1 MFVVPGAQSTFFRR
15 VSMASSTMKKRIVLF
30 AVWYA
35 TVALVAVAQS
45 SSPAGKANSSDSA
58 LLATLEQR
66 ERQGWEAF
74 KNKDRNGFSA
84 IATDDYTAVIAD
96 GNGERDLQGTLDS
109 MKEITIN
116 SYTLSDFKLTS
127 MGSNAA
133 LLRYKA
139 SASYTIGTQPIT
151 GKLAVSDIWV
161 KRGSQWKTLRYQETA
176 MK

>member
-1 MFVVPGAQSTFFRR
+1 
-15 VSMASSTMKKRIVLF
+15 MASLTLRNKIVLF
-30 AVWYA
+30 AVCCA
-35 TVALVAVAQS
+35 TLALVAQAQKAAS
-45 SSPAGKANSSDSA
+45 GGKAGSRDSA
-58 LLATLEQR
+58 LQAVLERR
-66 ERQGWEAF
+66 EKQGWEAF

-96 GNGERDLQGTLDS
+96 GKGERDLKGTLDS

-127 MGSNAA
+127 MGANAA

-139 SASYTIGTQPIT
+139 SASYTIGTQPIS
-151 GKLAVSDIWV
+151 GELAVSDIWV
-161 KRGSQWKTLRYQETA
+161 KRGSQWKSLRYQETE

>member
-1 MFVVPGAQSTFFRR
+1 
-15 VSMASSTMKKRIVLF
+15 MASLTLRNRIVLL
-30 AVWYA
+30 AVWCA
-35 TVALVAVAQS
+35 TVAVVAQAQS
-45 SSPAGKANSSDSA
+45 AASAGKAGSRDSA
-58 LLATLEQR
+58 LQAMLERR
-66 ERQGWEAF
+66 EKQGWEAF
-74 KNKDRNGFSA
+74 KNKDRDVFSA

-96 GNGERDLQGTLDS
+96 GNGERDLIGTLDS

-127 MGSNAA
+127 MGANAA

-139 SASYTIGTQPIT
+139 SANYTIGTQPIS

-161 KRGSQWKTLRYQETA
+161 KRGSQWKSLRYQETE

>member
-1 MFVVPGAQSTFFRR
+1 
-15 VSMASSTMKKRIVLF
+15 VLF
-30 AVWYA
+30 AVWCA
-35 TVALVAVAQS
+35 TVAVVAQAQS
-45 SSPAGKANSSDSA
+45 TASAGNAGSRDSA
-58 LLATLEQR
+58 LQTMLERR
-66 ERQGWEAF
+66 EKQGWEAF
-74 KNKDRNGFSA
+74 KNKDRKGFSA

-96 GNGERDLQGTLDS
+96 GNGERDLNGTLDS

-127 MGSNAA
+127 MGTNAA

-139 SASYTIGTQPIT
+139 SASYTIGTQPIS

-161 KRGSQWKTLRYQETA
+161 NRGSQWKSLRYQETE

>member
-1 MFVVPGAQSTFFRR
+1 
-15 VSMASSTMKKRIVLF
+15 MASLTLKNRIVLF
-30 AVWYA
+30 AVWCA
-35 TVALVAVAQS
+35 TVAVVAQAQS
-45 SSPAGKANSSDSA
+45 AAPAGKAGSRDSA
-58 LLATLEQR
+58 LQAMLER
-66 ERQGWEAF
+66 HEKQGWEAF
-74 KNKDRNGFSA
+74 KNKDRDGFSA

-96 GNGERDLQGTLDS
+96 GNGERDLKGTLDS

-127 MGSNAA
+127 MGANAA

-139 SASYTIGTQPIT
+139 SASYTIGTQPIS

-161 KRGSQWKTLRYQETA
+161 KRGSQWKSLRYQETE

>member
-1 MFVVPGAQSTFFRR
+1 
-15 VSMASSTMKKRIVLF
+15 MASLTLKNRIVLF
-30 AVWYA
+30 AVWCA
-35 TVALVAVAQS
+35 TVAVVAQAQS
-45 SSPAGKANSSDSA
+45 AAPAGKAGSRDSA
-58 LLATLEQR
+58 LQAMLERR
-66 ERQGWEAF
+66 EKQGWEAF
-74 KNKDRNGFSA
+74 KNKDRDGFSA

-96 GNGERDLQGTLDS
+96 GNGERDLNGTLDS

-127 MGSNAA
+127 MGANAA

-139 SASYTIGTQPIT
+139 SASYTIGTQPIS

-161 KRGSQWKTLRYQETA
+161 KRGSQWKSLRYQETE

>member
-1 MFVVPGAQSTFFRR
+1 
-15 VSMASSTMKKRIVLF
+15 MASLTLRNRIVLF
-30 AVWYA
+30 AVWCV
-35 TVALVAVAQS
+35 TVAVVAQAQS
-45 SSPAGKANSSDSA
+45 AASAGKAGSRDSA
-58 LLATLEQR
+58 LQSMLERR
-66 ERQGWEAF
+66 EKQGWEAF

-84 IATDDYTAVIAD
+84 IAADDYTAVIAD
-96 GNGERDLQGTLDS
+96 GNGERDLNGTLDS

-127 MGSNAA
+127 MGASAA

-139 SASYTIGTQPIT
+139 SANYTIGTQPIS

-161 KRGSQWKTLRYQETA
+161 KRGSQWKSLRYQETE

>member
-1 MFVVPGAQSTFFRR
+1 
-15 VSMASSTMKKRIVLF
+15 MASLTLRNRVVLF
-30 AVWYA
+30 TVCCA
-35 TVALVAVAQS
+35 TVAVLAQAQS
-45 SSPAGKANSSDSA
+45 APASAGKADSRDSA
-58 LLATLEQR
+58 LQTMLERR
-66 ERQGWEAF
+66 EKQGWEAF
-74 KNKDRNGFSA
+74 KNKDGNGFTA

-96 GNGERDLQGTLDS
+96 GNGERDLKGTLDS

-116 SYTLSDFKLTS
+116 SYTLSDFKLTL

-139 SASYTIGTQPIT
+139 SANYTIGTQPIS

-161 KRGSQWKTLRYQETA
+161 KRGSQWKSLRYQETE